1 MSYDYFNDCSQKETC
16 DAVTIYMMSN
26 AIAVPGDAVEVT
38 CGRLQGCCFLLVHL
52 SHFYVRLQ
60 NDAGFLFVA
69 APGTVQK
76 MTPVP
81 IVTWLIFK
89 PSGLGICDQ
98 ERK

>member
-1 MSYDYFNDCSQKETC
+1 
-16 DAVTIYMMSN
+16 MMSN
-26 AIAVPGDAVEVT
+26 VIVVPGDAVEVT

-52 SHFYVRLQ
+52 SHFYMRLQ

-81 IVTWLIFK
+81 K
-89 PSGLGICDQ
+89 EGLVVRGVATTTTTTAINQ
-98 ERK
+98 HW